1 MPEENEKEKE
11 IDPELQKIL
20 DSVANE
26 KENTE
31 TNNEAPKMPQGSEM
45 VIRPLVMAI
54 QGITKVISE
63 HTGLQSVKLTD
74 EDVDTLS
81 DALKPLA
88 SWIVQF
94 MDLLIYMPLIV
105 FAIGYSLRI
114 LDEVTEKKKAMKSQN
129 GIDIKKEK
137 IPDEK
142 IEGNK

>member
-20 DSVANE
+20 DSVTNE

-31 TNNEAPKMPQGSEM
+31 TNNEASKMPQGSEM

-114 LDEVTEKKKAMKSQN
+114 LDEVTEKKKSKKSQN
-129 GIDIKKEK
+129 GIDIKREK
-137 IPDEK
+137 IPEDKVEEQK
-142 IEGNK
+142 

>member
-1 MPEENEKEKE
+1 MPEENEKEV
-11 IDPELQKIL
+11 DPELQKIL

-105 FAIGYSLRI
+105 FAIGYTLRI

>member
-45 VIRPLVMAI
+45 VIRPLVMAL

-105 FAIGYSLRI
+105 FAIGYTLRI
-114 LDEVTEKKKAMKSQN
+114 LDEITEKKKSRKSQN
-129 GIDIKKEK
+129 GIDIKREK
-137 IPDEK
+137 IPEDK
-142 IEGNK
+142 IEEQK

>member
-1 MPEENEKEKE
+1 MPEENEKEV
-11 IDPELQKIL
+11 DPELQKIL

-105 FAIGYSLRI
+105 FAIGYTLRI
-114 LDEVTEKKKAMKSQN
+114 LDEITEKKKSRKSQN
-129 GIDIKKEK
+129 GIDIKREK
-137 IPDEK
+137 IPEDK
-142 IEGNK
+142 IGEQK

>member
-20 DSVANE
+20 DSVTNE

-31 TNNEAPKMPQGSEM
+31 TNNEASKMPQGSEM

-105 FAIGYSLRI
+105 FAIGYTLRI

>member
-1 MPEENEKEKE
+1 MPEENEKEV
-11 IDPELQKIL
+11 DPELQKIL
-20 DSVANE
+20 DSVTNE

-31 TNNEAPKMPQGSEM
+31 TNNEASKMPQGSEM

-114 LDEVTEKKKAMKSQN
+114 LDEVTEKKKSKKSQN
-129 GIDIKKEK
+129 GIDIKREK
-137 IPDEK
+137 IPEDKVEEQK
-142 IEGNK
+142 

>member
-1 MPEENEKEKE
+1 
-11 IDPELQKIL
+11 
-20 DSVANE
+20 
-26 KENTE
+26 
-31 TNNEAPKMPQGSEM
+31 MPQGSEM

-105 FAIGYSLRI
+105 FAIGYTLRI
-114 LDEVTEKKKAMKSQN
+114 LDEITEKKKAMKSQN

-137 IPDEK
+137 IPEDKVEEQK
-142 IEGNK
+142 

>member
-1 MPEENEKEKE
+1 MSEENEKEKE
-11 IDPELQKIL
+11 IDPELKKIL

-74 EDVDTLS
+74 EDVATLS

-105 FAIGYSLRI
+105 FAIGYTLRI
-114 LDEVTEKKKAMKSQN
+114 LDEVTEKKKSKKSQN
-129 GIDIKKEK
+129 GIDIKREK
-137 IPDEK
+137 IPDDKVGEQK
-142 IEGNK
+142 

>member
-20 DSVANE
+20 DSVTNE

-31 TNNEAPKMPQGSEM
+31 TNNEASKMPQGSEM

-105 FAIGYSLRI
+105 FAIGYTLRI
-114 LDEVTEKKKAMKSQN
+114 LDEITEKKKYRKSQN
-129 GIDIKKEK
+129 GIDIKREK
-137 IPDEK
+137 IPEDKVEEQK
-142 IEGNK
+142 

>member
-1 MPEENEKEKE
+1 MPEEDEKEKE

-20 DSVANE
+20 DSVTNE

-31 TNNEAPKMPQGSEM
+31 TNNEASKMPQGSEM

-88 SWIVQF
+88 TWIVQF

>member
-20 DSVANE
+20 DSVTND

-31 TNNEAPKMPQGSEM
+31 TNNEAPKMSQGSEM
-45 VIRPLVMAI
+45 VIKPLVMAL

-63 HTGLQSVKLTD
+63 HTGLESVKLTD
-74 EDVDTLS
+74 EDVATLS

-114 LDEVTEKKKAMKSQN
+114 LDEVTEKKKSKKSQN
-129 GIDIKKEK
+129 GIDIKREK
-137 IPDEK
+137 IPEDKVGEQK
-142 IEGNK
+142 

>member
-1 MPEENEKEKE
+1 MPEENEKEV
-11 IDPELQKIL
+11 DPELQKIL
-20 DSVANE
+20 DSVTNE

-31 TNNEAPKMPQGSEM
+31 TNNEASKMPQGSEM

-63 HTGLQSVKLTD
+63 HTGLESVKLTD
-74 EDVDTLS
+74 EDVATLS

-105 FAIGYSLRI
+105 FAIGYTLRI

>member
-20 DSVANE
+20 DSVTNK

-114 LDEVTEKKKAMKSQN
+114 LDEVTEKKKSRKSQN
-129 GIDIKKEK
+129 GINIKREK
-137 IPDEK
+137 IPEDKVEEQK
-142 IEGNK
+142 

>member
-20 DSVANE
+20 DSVTNE

-31 TNNEAPKMPQGSEM
+31 TNNEASKMPQGSEM

-114 LDEVTEKKKAMKSQN
+114 LDEVTEKKKSKKSQN
-129 GIDIKKEK
+129 GTDIKREK
-137 IPDEK
+137 IPEDK
-142 IEGNK
+142 VGGQK

>member
-1 MPEENEKEKE
+1 MKNENEKEKE

-20 DSVANE
+20 DSVTND

-105 FAIGYSLRI
+105 FAIGYTLRI
-114 LDEVTEKKKAMKSQN
+114 LDEITEKKKSRKSQN
-129 GIDIKKEK
+129 GIDIKREK
-137 IPDEK
+137 IPEDKVEEQK
-142 IEGNK
+142 

>member
-20 DSVANE
+20 DSVTNE

-105 FAIGYSLRI
+105 FAIGYTLRI
-114 LDEVTEKKKAMKSQN
+114 IDEVTEKKKSKKSQN
-129 GIDIKKEK
+129 GIDIKREK
-137 IPDEK
+137 IPEDK
-142 IEGNK
+142 VGGQK

>member
-1 MPEENEKEKE
+1 MKNENEKEKE

-20 DSVANE
+20 DSVTNE

-114 LDEVTEKKKAMKSQN
+114 LDEVTEKKKSKKSQN
-129 GIDIKKEK
+129 GIDIKREK
-137 IPDEK
+137 IPEDKVEEQK
-142 IEGNK
+142 

>member
-1 MPEENEKEKE
+1 MPEENEKEV
-11 IDPELQKIL
+11 DPELQKIL

-31 TNNEAPKMPQGSEM
+31 TNNEASKMPQGSEM

-114 LDEVTEKKKAMKSQN
+114 LDEVTEKKKSKKSQN
-129 GIDIKKEK
+129 GIDIKREK
-137 IPDEK
+137 IPEDK
-142 IEGNK
+142 VGGQK

>member
-20 DSVANE
+20 DSVTNE

-105 FAIGYSLRI
+105 FAIGYTLRI
-114 LDEVTEKKKAMKSQN
+114 LDEVTEKKKSKKSQN
-129 GIDIKKEK
+129 GIDIKREK
-137 IPDEK
+137 IPEEK
-142 IEGNK
+142 VEEQK

>member
-114 LDEVTEKKKAMKSQN
+114 LDEVTEKKKSKKSQN
-129 GIDIKKEK
+129 GIDIKREK
-137 IPDEK
+137 IPEDKVEEQK
-142 IEGNK
+142 

>member
-20 DSVANE
+20 DSVTNE

-31 TNNEAPKMPQGSEM
+31 TNNEASKMPQGSEM

-54 QGITKVISE
+54 QGITKVISK

-94 MDLLIYMPLIV
+94 MDLFIYMHLIV
-105 FAIGYSLRI
+105 FAIGYTLRI
-114 LDEVTEKKKAMKSQN
+114 LDEITEKKKSRKSQN
-129 GIDIKKEK
+129 GIDIKREK
-137 IPDEK
+137 IPEDK
-142 IEGNK
+142 IEEQK

>member
-105 FAIGYSLRI
+105 FAIGYTLRI
-114 LDEVTEKKKAMKSQN
+114 LDEITEKKKSRKSQN
-129 GIDIKKEK
+129 GIDIKREK
-137 IPDEK
+137 IPEDK
-142 IEGNK
+142 IEEQK

>member
-105 FAIGYSLRI
+105 FAIGYTLRI
-114 LDEVTEKKKAMKSQN
+114 LDEITEKKKAKKSQN
-129 GIDIKKEK
+129 GIDIKREK
-137 IPDEK
+137 IPEEK
-142 IEGNK
+142 VEEQK

>member
-1 MPEENEKEKE
+1 MPEENEKEV
-11 IDPELQKIL
+11 DPELQKIL
-20 DSVANE
+20 DSVTNE

-31 TNNEAPKMPQGSEM
+31 TNNEASKMPQGSEM

-105 FAIGYSLRI
+105 FAIGYTLRI

-142 IEGNK
+142 IEGDK

>member
-1 MPEENEKEKE
+1 MPEENEKEV
-11 IDPELQKIL
+11 DPELQKIL

-105 FAIGYSLRI
+105 FAIGYTLRI
-114 LDEVTEKKKAMKSQN
+114 LDEVTEKKKSKKSQN
-129 GIDIKKEK
+129 GIDIKREK
-137 IPDEK
+137 IPEDK
-142 IEGNK
+142 IEEQK